1 MTTKRRPI
9 LDRLLPLVA
18 VLAAVALAAPAA
30 TADVGVRGWGPRFG
44 VADDPD
50 QVVVGVQAGLASFTR
65 DVSFRP
71 SVDLGF
77 GDDHTLLGLTLP
89 AVYHWT
95 GNPDFTPYLGGGVGL
110 TYIDRHEPPRRV
122 KDSELEIH
130 PVVLGGVA
138 WARARG
144 DLFLELAVGFG
155 DAQDLK
161 LVLGWIKKR

>member
-1 MTTKRRPI
+1 MTETSRSTTG
-9 LDRLLPLVA
+9 RLPSLFA
-18 VLAAVALAAPAA
+18 ALALLALAAPAA
-30 TADVGVRGWGPRFG
+30 AEVGVRGWGPRFG

-50 QVVVGVQAGLASFTR
+50 QFVVGVQAGLASFTR

-95 GNPDFTPYLGGGVGL
+95 GNPDFTPYAGGGAGL
-110 TYIDRHEPPRRV
+110 TYVDRHRPRRLE
-122 KDSELEIH
+122 DDTELEIH

-144 DLFLELAVGFG
+144 DLFLELDLGFG
-155 DAQDLK
+155 DAQDFK
-161 LVLGWIKKR
+161 LVLGWIKRR